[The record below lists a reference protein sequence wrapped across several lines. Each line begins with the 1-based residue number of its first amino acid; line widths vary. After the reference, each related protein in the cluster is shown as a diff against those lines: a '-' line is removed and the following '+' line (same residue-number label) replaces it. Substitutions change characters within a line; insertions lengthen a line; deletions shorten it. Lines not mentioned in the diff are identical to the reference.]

1 VIVRD
6 FVPARG
12 GSAPPITNDPPRH
25 QNARRALLPAFTP
38 AAVDRVVPRTREICN
53 VLIDAILAR
62 EDGRSEAAV
71 DSATCVVGQLLQARY
86 DDGTILADGE
96 RAPIE
101 RLSLGVAA
109 LVAVEIGLPHHACCC
124 ISVIFTPS
132 GPGQLQ
138 GSHCQRHGLRILAS
152 PTKLYKA
159 LVDRSQFIRSLLR
172 VCWST
177 KAEHYERSEAQP
189 AGQGDAYGG
198 HLAVHT
204 VAVQSSVLPPHCGGG
219 QLRRHRQP
227 RISIFV
233 ATTLQRWAELRFGPT
248 PLTNAHLLLHQMA
261 HPG

>member
-1 VIVRD
+1 NDESALIKRFD
-6 FVPARG
+6 FPVSALGAVEPSQVAEAHG
-12 GSAPPITNDPPRH
+12 DIGVLGSKR
-25 QNARRALLPAFTP
+25 L
-38 AAVDRVVPRTREICN
+38 
-53 VLIDAILAR
+53 
-62 EDGRSEAAV
+62 
-71 DSATCVVGQLLQARY
+71 
-86 DDGTILADGE
+86 LADGE

-109 LVAVEIGLPHHACCC
+109 LVAVEIGQPHHACCC
-124 ISVIFTPS
+124 ISVIFSPA

-177 KAEHYERSEAQP
+177 HAEHYERSEAQP

-204 VAVQSSVLPPHCGGG
+204 VGGSGCRFPPPSWCG
-219 QLRRHRQP
+219 
-227 RISIFV
+227 
-233 ATTLQRWAELRFGPT
+233 
-248 PLTNAHLLLHQMA
+248 
-261 HPG
+261 